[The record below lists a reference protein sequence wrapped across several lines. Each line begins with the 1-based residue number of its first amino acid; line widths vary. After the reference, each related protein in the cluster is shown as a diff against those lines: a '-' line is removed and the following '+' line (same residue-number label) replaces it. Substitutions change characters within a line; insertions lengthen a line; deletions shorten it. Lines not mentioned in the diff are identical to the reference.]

1 MFPLADNPGV
11 HGALTNMVAELKTA
25 GLDKFFAF
33 LPADTLHITAFE
45 GLTDIPQDELN
56 AATARFGH
64 ALEKKSAAEEYRVS
78 PVGLTM
84 GESLRIVVEGAND
97 SEKRLLWDLRNVLHK
112 ATKTNCNDLTA
123 YEFHISLAYPKK
135 KFDNEVAQDIA
146 PKLQAAYDRH
156 IAPFALMQLGRVGF
170 YKFED
175 MGRFTRIGTLG
186 YDGYTELGTEAPE
199 VEDASA

>member
-56 AATARFGH
+56 AATARFEH
-64 ALEKKSAAEEYRVS
+64 ALKSWYAVDEFCVS

-84 GESLRIVVEGAND
+84 GESLRIVVEGANHT
-97 SEKRLLWDLRNVLHK
+97 EKLLLLGLRSVLQK
-112 ATKTNCNDLTA
+112 ATNIPCADVTA
-123 YEFHISLAYPKK
+123 YKFHISLAYPKK

-146 PKLQAAYDRH
+146 PKLQAAYDH
-156 IAPFALMQLGRVGF
+156 YIAPFALMQLGRVGF

-175 MGRFTRIGTLG
+175 MGQFRRLGTLG
-186 YDGYTELGTEAPE
+186 PDHYTKLGKQAPE